1 MISSTG
7 RRLTTSWWMFA
18 LLCPVGLVWA
28 QEGGVAQGSAGSPPT
43 AARGIVEEVVVT
55 ARRREESLQSAPLAV
70 TAFTGEQIERLVIDD
85 ISEFS
90 QFTPGLFAQNSPAT
104 NSGVALV
111 IRSLS
116 HQQNVITGDAA
127 VGVYVDGVYVPRVQG
142 SKFDLLDLERVEVL
156 KGPQGTLFGRN
167 TTGGAIQLISRA
179 PSGNFGGNGRIAL
192 GTESFRDLSGAIEFP
207 ITDTLAGR
215 LAASWTKR
223 DGYGRNTLLNFD
235 VDDKDS
241 RSWRAYFDWNPSER
255 VNVAF
260 VHDGGRRE
268 ESGALN
274 QPIGVDPTG
283 LGNFFTGGALLAAEQ
298 RAQVDPRRVRSDLD
312 PRNLSTAFGS
322 SVKDLSEVNDLGFAL
337 NTKISFEHFDSRTI
351 LGYRTLEVIDCE
363 DLDGTEV
370 EFLQGCLHLDQWNFS
385 AEQQFLGTALDGR
398 LDWIVG
404 GYYFREKGKD
414 ASNFFAVIA
423 TTHQIGHVEN
433 DAASVFGQASYQLP
447 WVNGLSLTAG
457 VRMNFDDRKLR
468 AEHQL
473 PNGTCILDKDILVDP
488 AICSATVSESFNEPT
503 WTFGLEYRI
512 SDDQLL
518 YLAHRRGYRTG
529 GFTLR
534 GQNAFQ
540 LQPVSEEIVSDVEIG
555 LKSELFDRRL
565 RANLAIF
572 YADYEDIQ
580 RTIVVVSPAG
590 DLQSLLRN
598 AAKASIY
605 GGEFELTAYPIP
617 ELELRS
623 GLGVS
628 IARYDEF
635 IERGTGLDLSDNRFR
650 NSPDYQINASARY
663 TLPTRHVDRRDIGLF
678 SFQVTYNWT
687 SEFYMSDMNRPHLK
701 QGAGSLW
708 GLTADWEEMFGS
720 RMSTSFFVKNLAGRE
735 YLAAAVDLTNIGY
748 STIQYA
754 PPRTVGLSLRYDF

>member
-1 MISSTG
+1 MRCVNGRTITAPLRRNPGNTVFDQCRLQIQHDRFALGDVQVLAFPGSVTVLQGADQRGDGHPGPDEIRQHLRAVRVPLQASYVLERQEHEDAPAAKEAFRKLLQRTARAFAQRGSLSLPQHRVSGRPARKASSSSLLANVAWYILAVMSESRARLFERRSRLILDKLKGGIMISSTG

-423 TTHQIGHVEN
+423 TTHQIGHV
-433 DAASVFGQASYQLP
+433 
-447 WVNGLSLTAG
+447 
-457 VRMNFDDRKLR
+457 
-468 AEHQL
+468 
-473 PNGTCILDKDILVDP
+473 
-488 AICSATVSESFNEPT
+488 
-503 WTFGLEYRI
+503 
-512 SDDQLL
+512 
-518 YLAHRRGYRTG
+518 
-529 GFTLR
+529 
-534 GQNAFQ
+534 
-540 LQPVSEEIVSDVEIG
+540 
-555 LKSELFDRRL
+555 
-565 RANLAIF
+565 
-572 YADYEDIQ
+572 
-580 RTIVVVSPAG
+580 
-590 DLQSLLRN
+590 
-598 AAKASIY
+598 
-605 GGEFELTAYPIP
+605 
-617 ELELRS
+617 
-623 GLGVS
+623 
-628 IARYDEF
+628 
-635 IERGTGLDLSDNRFR
+635 
-650 NSPDYQINASARY
+650 
-663 TLPTRHVDRRDIGLF
+663 
-678 SFQVTYNWT
+678 
-687 SEFYMSDMNRPHLK
+687 
-701 QGAGSLW
+701 
-708 GLTADWEEMFGS
+708 
-720 RMSTSFFVKNLAGRE
+720 
-735 YLAAAVDLTNIGY
+735 
-748 STIQYA
+748 
-754 PPRTVGLSLRYDF
+754 